1 MTTKRERQE
10 EIYQDLLAQSQGKN
24 VIGTTEATLIAGI
37 SWSTLNRDMKSRKP
51 NFSQSKIH
59 SKRSILLRDL
69 AKYID
74 GDFDF

>member
-1 MTTKRERQE
+1 MKTKRERHE

-24 VIGTTEATLIAGI
+24 VIGTTEATLIACK
-37 SWSTLNRDMKSRKP
+37 SWSTLNRDMNSRKL

-59 SKRSILLRDL
+59 SKKTILLRDL